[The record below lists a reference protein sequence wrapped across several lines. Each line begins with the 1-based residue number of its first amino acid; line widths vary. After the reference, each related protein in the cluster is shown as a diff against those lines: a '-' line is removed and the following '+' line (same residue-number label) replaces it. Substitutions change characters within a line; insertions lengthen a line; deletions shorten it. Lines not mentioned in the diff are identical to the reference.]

1 MICVYTPL
9 PARLRPETLDEML
22 GQRHLLGVGKPL
34 RNIIESGNIPNMI
47 FYGPAGIGKT
57 TLAKIIAKQTDKT
70 LYKLNATTANTDNIK
85 EVIQQIG
92 ALGND
97 RGIILYLDEMQYF
110 TKKQQQILLE
120 FIENGSIT
128 LIASTSENPYFYI
141 YGAIISRCTVFEFRP
156 LEKDDLKIAVTRGF
170 DAMKEPSVTLT
181 VEEGVVEH
189 VAATCGGDVRKA
201 LNTVEVLCSRKPG
214 QKDVSVTLESAKEV
228 SKKSSM
234 RYDRDGD
241 SHYDILSAFQ
251 KSIRGSDPDAAVHY
265 LARLVLA
272 EDLPSICRRLLVI
285 AAEDVGLAYP
295 QAIAV
300 VKSCVDSA
308 LQLGFPEAR
317 IPLAEATL
325 LLATAPKSNSA
336 ICAIDE
342 AMEKIRISGAGDIP
356 SHLKDSH
363 YSGAAKLSHGTG
375 YRYPHAYPGHFVKQT
390 YLPDSLKGDRY
401 YTYGDNKTEQ
411 AAKKYWELIKGEEK

>member
-1 MICVYTPL
+1 MYTPL
-9 PARLRPETLDEML
+9 PARMRPERLDDML
-22 GQRHLLGVGKPL
+22 GQRHLLGPNKPL

-57 TLAKIIAKQTDKT
+57 TLAQIIAKTTEKT
-70 LYKLNATTANTDNIK
+70 LYKLNATTANTDNIR
-85 EVIQQIG
+85 EVIGQIN

-97 RGIILYLDEMQYF
+97 KGIILYLDEMQYF

-141 YGAIISRCTVFEFRP
+141 YGAIISRCTVFEFHP
-156 LEKDDLKIAVTRGF
+156 LEKRDLEEAVRRGF
-170 DAMKEPSVTLT
+170 KAMEGDASLQ
-181 VEEGVVEH
+181 VEEGVISH
-189 VAATCGGDVRKA
+189 IAATCGGDVRKA
-201 LNTVEVLCSRKPG
+201 LNTVEVLCNRKPG
-214 QKDVSVTLESAKEV
+214 QKEISVTLENAKEV
-228 SKKSSM
+228 SKKSSL

-265 LARLVLA
+265 LARLVIA

-285 AAEDVGLAYP
+285 AAEDIGLAYP
-295 QAIAV
+295 QAIAI
-300 VKSCVDSA
+300 VKACVDSA

-336 ICAIDE
+336 ICAVDE
-342 AMEKIRISGAGDIP
+342 AIHKIKMSGAGDIP
-356 SHLKDSH
+356 SHLQDSH
-363 YSGAAKLSHGTG
+363 YGGAEKLNHGQG
-375 YRYPHAYPGHFVKQT
+375 YQYPHAFPGHYVKQQ
-390 YLPDSLKGDRY
+390 YLPDTLKHDRY

-411 AAKKYWELIKGEEK
+411 AAKHYWDLIRGEKK